1 MRADR
6 LTRKTYL
13 KKHHVRPD
21 GEITIYDMT
30 GTSAAMQ
37 ECVRL
42 DEIEIPT
49 VAACESITA
58 LPESFETGHDIL
70 VWCAALM
77 AESPAASRLWL
88 DAQNDGW
95 SVGIADLHSAGFH
108 LDIPNKQIL
117 LDHFSLTPQA
127 LGRSAYFRN
136 TLLITLVRALRDI
149 WHERRLV
156 PFESE
161 YGPEDVL
168 MLERVRSADCDAV
181 TVLAVWELRGAG
193 YADIWRHLI
202 GSAEGDMALIFT
214 RFLERDPTAL
224 FDGSA
229 LTHAFRQWYA
239 DETRVDGCDHETLE
253 TLDDVLLGSGETR
266 PFGEKHLEAAALESL
281 ATLPDGTCYLAGLGD
296 TILHDPFFAGL
307 RDEINQTHLFQLMYD
322 MEVTMVNNVPFR
334 DRSLARKFFPMG
346 DSLK

>member
-13 KKHHVRPD
+13 KKHHIKPD
-21 GEITIYDMT
+21 GEITIYDLT
-30 GTSAAMQ
+30 GAAAGASEAISLAQ
-37 ECVRL
+37 
-42 DEIEIPT
+42 IEIGDEPVET
-49 VAACESITA
+49 IAA
-58 LPESFETGHDIL
+58 LPDAFETAADIL
-70 VWCAALM
+70 YWCAALM
-77 AESPAASRLWL
+77 AHSPAASRLW
-88 DAQNDGW
+88 AEACAEGW
-95 SVGIADLHSAGFH
+95 SVAIADLHSAGFQ
-108 LDIPNKQIL
+108 LDIENRQIT
-117 LDHFSLTPQA
+117 LDHFSLPPQA

-149 WHERRLV
+149 WHERRV
-156 PFESE
+156 TPFESE

-168 MLERVRSADCDAV
+168 MLERVRAADCDTV

-193 YADIWRHLI
+193 FAEIWRHLI

-239 DETRVDGCDHETLE
+239 DESRVDGCDHETLE
-253 TLDDVLLGSGETR
+253 SLDDIMLGSGDSR
-266 PFGEKHLEAAALESL
+266 PFGEKRLEAAALEAL
-281 ATLPDGTCYLAGLGD
+281 AVLPDGTCYLAGLGD
-296 TILHDPFFAGL
+296 TVRQDPFFAGL

-334 DRSLARKFFPMG
+334 DKGLARKLFPMG